1 LKISS
6 STRNYI
12 FNIETE
18 IIKKQLTLP
27 DTIFNELLCHTQIRI
42 KLSIFLLNFY
52 QKKIKEIFLNVL
64 TLSPSMIIS
73 LSSFGHILGS
83 LDKDCLDLNM
93 EKQPFSQ
100 EKQVGNGK

>member
-1 LKISS
+1 
-6 STRNYI
+6 
-12 FNIETE
+12 
-18 IIKKQLTLP
+18 
-27 DTIFNELLCHTQIRI
+27 
-42 KLSIFLLNFY
+42 
-52 QKKIKEIFLNVL
+52 
-64 TLSPSMIIS
+64 MIIN